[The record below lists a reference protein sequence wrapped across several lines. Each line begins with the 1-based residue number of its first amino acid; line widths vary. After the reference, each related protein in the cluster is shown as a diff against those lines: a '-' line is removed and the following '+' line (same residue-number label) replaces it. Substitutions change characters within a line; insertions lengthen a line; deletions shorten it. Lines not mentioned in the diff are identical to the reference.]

1 MTRLESDD
9 VQPNDIREVIIKLQQ
24 MVIGSKWDKCHT
36 ICETMDEYEIPDL
49 NPQPNETELND
60 LTNGVYRIHQV
71 KSYSKEHQT
80 DLGK

>member
-1 MTRLESDD
+1 
-9 VQPNDIREVIIKLQQ
+9 
-24 MVIGSKWDKCHT
+24 
-36 ICETMDEYEIPDL
+36 MDEYEIPDL